1 MNMNIAITTNRVTII
16 MFMCHASRI
25 SQPHMSHVTTYQ
37 CTSTMWFTSS
47 SWRNSQQRQS
57 LTKSTP
63 TCTCTRT
70 RTCSP
75 KYHIMNRDIVI
86 HYTSPCSI
94 RAPCPNIHPPK
105 RSFTYPGCTH
115 IAFTIY
121 YPHYGRKNKT
131 YKVLLVLVLGEEYTT
146 LCRVV
151 LRPCD
156 SDKSCPV
163 LYFTVL
169 FLTTY

>member
-1 MNMNIAITTNRVTII
+1 MNMNMNIAITTNQVTMI
-16 MFMCHASRI
+16 MLMCHASRI
-25 SQPHMSHVTTYQ
+25 SQPHMSHITSYQ

-47 SWRNSQQRQS
+47 SWRNSQQGQS

-63 TCTCTRT
+63 TPTCGQRRGDTLYIAVFNPYSLSQHPSSQLFLYISGLYT
-70 RTCSP
+70 H
-75 KYHIMNRDIVI
+75 YI
-86 HYTSPCSI
+86 H
-94 RAPCPNIHPPK
+94 
-105 RSFTYPGCTH
+105 
-115 IAFTIY
+115 Y

-131 YKVLLVLVLGEEYTT
+131 YKVLLVLVLVLLLGEEYTT

>member
-1 MNMNIAITTNRVTII
+1 MNMNMNMNMNTAITTNRVTMI
-16 MFMCHASRI
+16 MLICHASRT
-25 SQPHMSHVTTYQ
+25 SQSHMPHVKSYQ
-37 CTSTMWFTSS
+37 RTGTMWFTSS
-47 SWRNSQQRQS
+47 SWRNSQQEQS
-57 LTKSTP
+57 LTKSTSTSTP
-63 TCTCTRT
+63 TCGQRHGDALYIAAFNS
-70 RTCSP
+70 CSLSQHP
-75 KYHIMNRDIVI
+75 SAQMFLYISGLYT
-86 HYTSPCSI
+86 HYT
-94 RAPCPNIHPPK
+94 H
-105 RSFTYPGCTH
+105 
-115 IAFTIY
+115 Y

-131 YKVLLVLVLGEEYTT
+131 YKVLLVLVLVLVLGEEYTT